1 MSLDSSHEPAAS
13 GGQEQAIVRRRSFV
27 KLLLKAMRVHQWVKN
42 ILIFV
47 PLLMAFQILDVNLA
61 IRAAGA
67 FIAFSLMASGTY
79 LFNDLM
85 DLEADR
91 AHPTKR
97 HRPFAS
103 GALSVRW
110 GQVLIPALVGAG
122 LVIGWFL
129 SVPFLIVLVG
139 YTIITL
145 TYSLRLKRL
154 VLVDVL
160 VLAGLY
166 TWRIFAG
173 AIAAGVALSAW
184 LLAFS
189 MFMFF
194 SLALLK
200 RTSELLEMRA
210 EGKLK
215 ASGRGYHVDDLSQ
228 LTIFGSTSGYISVL
242 VLALYINSDAVRALY
257 HRPEALWLI
266 CPLILYW
273 VSRVWLIGHR
283 GQMHSDPIV
292 FALKDRVSYGV
303 GAIVVG
309 LLAIGHQGW

>member
-1 MSLDSSHEPAAS
+1 MAYQVQDPA
-13 GGQEQAIVRRRSFV
+13 
-27 KLLLKAMRVHQWVKN
+27 
-42 ILIFV
+42 
-47 PLLMAFQILDVNLA
+47 LLM
-61 IRAAGA
+61 RAAGA

-85 DLEADR
+85 DLESDR

-103 GALSVRW
+103 GALSVRV
-110 GQVLIPALVGAG
+110 GQVMIP
-122 LVIGWFL
+122 
-129 SVPFLIVLVG
+129 VLVG
-139 YTIITL
+139 IGLVLGWLLSLPFLLVLLGYTLITV
-145 TYSLRLKRL
+145 TYSLRLKRM

-173 AIAAGVALSAW
+173 AIATGVALSAW

-200 RTSELLEMRA
+200 RTSELLEMKA
-210 EGKLK
+210 AGKLS

-228 LTIFGSTSGYISVL
+228 LTIFGSSSGYIAVL
-242 VLALYINSDAVRALY
+242 VLALYINNESVHALY
-257 HRPEALWLI
+257 HRPELLWLI

-283 GQMHSDPIV
+283 GQMTSDPIV
-292 FALKDRVSYGV
+292 FALKDQVSY
-303 GAIVVG
+303 IVG
-309 LLAIGHQGW
+309 LIVLVVLWGGHHGF

>member
-1 MSLDSSHEPAAS
+1 M
-13 GGQEQAIVRRRSFV
+13 
-27 KLLLKAMRVHQWVKN
+27 KLLLKAMRAHQWVKN

-47 PLLMAFQILDVNLA
+47 PLLMSYQVLNPTLTA
-61 IRAAGA
+61 RALGA

-103 GALSVRW
+103 GALSIRW
-110 GQVLIPALVGAG
+110 GQVLIPMLVAAG
-122 LVIGWFL
+122 LIIGWFL
-129 SVPFLIVLVG
+129 STPFLVVLIG
-139 YTIITL
+139 YTVITL
-145 TYSLRLKRL
+145 TYTLLLKRL

-173 AIAAGVALSAW
+173 AIATDVALSAW

-210 EGKLK
+210 AGKLK

-228 LTIFGSTSGYISVL
+228 LTIFGSTSGYISAL
-242 VLALYINSDAVRALY
+242 VLALYINSESVRALY
-257 HRPEALWLI
+257 HRPETLWLI

-283 GQMHSDPIV
+283 GLMHSDPIV
-292 FALKDRVSYGV
+292 FALKDRASY
-303 GAIVVG
+303 AVG
-309 LLAIGHQGW
+309 LIVLGLLWIGHQGW

>member
-1 MSLDSSHEPAAS
+1 M
-13 GGQEQAIVRRRSFV
+13 

-47 PLLMAFQILDVNLA
+47 PLLMAYQVNDPVLVA
-61 IRAAGA
+61 RAVGA
-67 FIAFSLMASGTY
+67 FLAFSLMASGTY

-91 AHPTKR
+91 QHPTKR
-97 HRPFAS
+97 NRPFAS
-103 GALSVRW
+103 GALSVKV
-110 GQVLIPALVGAG
+110 GYVLTP
-122 LVIGWFL
+122 
-129 SVPFLIVLVG
+129 VLVLSGLALGWLISPAFLLVLLG
-139 YTIITL
+139 YTVITL
-145 TYSLRLKRL
+145 TYSLRLKKM

-160 VLAGLY
+160 LLAGLY

-173 AIAAGVALSAW
+173 GIATGVPLSAW

-189 MFMFF
+189 TFMFF

-210 EGKLK
+210 IGELK

-228 LTIFGSTSGYISVL
+228 LMIFGSTSGYISVL
-242 VLALYINSDAVRALY
+242 VLALYINSESVRALY
-257 HRPEALWLI
+257 QRPETLWLI
-266 CPLILYW
+266 CPLILFW

-292 FALKDRVSYGV
+292 FALKDRSSYAV
-303 GAIVVG
+303 GAIVLS
-309 LLAIGHQGW
+309 LLWIGHQGW